1 MKKNTIYISALLL
14 FVAALFLNTLG
25 NKFVN
30 YDDDQFLLNNSL
42 IREFSFKSIYDIFVT
57 YWDFSTVYRPLVY
70 TAYALEYQLWGLSPT
85 GYHLASW
92 LLHLVNVFL
101 CFKLTQKLSG
111 TSSLAVV
118 VALLFAIHP
127 MRTESVA
134 WALAQADVLYASFFL
149 FGLWAY
155 LKSFENTNML
165 PISAKGLHIITF
177 IAFLGA
183 IFSKPTAI
191 VFPAV
196 LTLIDLYKG
205 KELNSFS
212 QNSFQSIIRS
222 TVGKLHFW
230 VVSAG
235 MAIITVMVQSKF
247 PAITVNQFSFLEK
260 IVVVFYSISFY
271 ILKLFLPM
279 GNNPHVLFPTQLEF
293 QHYLIAL
300 LLPTVIALLFFVKSQ
315 RNITV
320 FGFLFFL
327 LNIILVANIMG
338 FGRTIVADRY
348 TYLPHIGLLWAIL
361 LPIWEKNKQS
371 MILWGVIVVYG
382 IWCSFSTFKQ
392 NLVWYNSYTLWNSVI
407 IHQPTNHLAYFS
419 RANMFRMETK
429 LPEALLDYD
438 RAISLQTQ
446 DHAYYTNRGLTKTAL
461 QDFAGAKT
469 DFDKALS
476 INPYSSDIYKN
487 RALFFYFTNNFAAA
501 EQDLTK
507 ALSIRTDDP
516 EIYHYRGIM
525 LFQLGKQEQACE
537 DWRKAAQM
545 NFQMSIDMMV
555 GRCAM

>member
-1 MKKNTIYISALLL
+1 MKKNNLYIAGLLL

-25 NKFVN
+25 NQFVN

-70 TAYALEYQLWGLSPT
+70 TTYAIEYQLWGLSPT
-85 GYHLASW
+85 GYHLASL
-92 LLHLVNVFL
+92 LLHLLNVFL
-101 CFKLTQKLSG
+101 CFKVTQKLSG
-111 TSSLAVV
+111 TSSLALV

-149 FGLWAY
+149 FGLLTY
-155 LKSFENTNML
+155 LKSFENPNTL
-165 PISAKGLHIITF
+165 PISAKGLHAITF

-183 IFSKPTAI
+183 VFSKPTAI

-196 LTLIDLYKG
+196 LTLIDLYKN
-205 KELNSFS
+205 KDLNSLS
-212 QNSFQSIIRS
+212 SNSMQSIIRS

-235 MAIITVMVQSKF
+235 MAMITVMVQSKF
-247 PAITVNQFSFLEK
+247 PEITFNQYNFLEK
-260 IVVVFYSISFY
+260 IVVIFYSISFY
-271 ILKLFLPM
+271 ILKFFVPI
-279 GNNPHVLFPTQLEF
+279 GNNPHVLFPAQLDF
-293 QHYLIAL
+293 QYYL
-300 LLPTVIALLFFVKSQ
+300 VALLFPAVVLVLWLLKAH
-315 RNITV
+315 RNTTL

-327 LNIILVANIMG
+327 LNIILVANIVG

-371 MILWGVIVVYG
+371 MALWGFVALYA
-382 IWCSFSTFKQ
+382 IWCSFSTFRQ
-392 NLVWYNSYTLWNSVI
+392 NTVWYNSYTLWNTVI
-407 IHQPTNHLAYFS
+407 THQPTNHLAYFS

-438 RAISLQTQ
+438 RAISLQSQ
-446 DHAYYTNRGLTKTAL
+446 DHTYYTNRALTKTAL

-476 INPYSSDIYKN
+476 INPYNSDVYKN

-507 ALSIRTDDP
+507 ALTLKTNDP
-516 EIYHYRGIM
+516 EIFHYRGIM

-545 NFQMSIDMMV
+545 NFQESIDMMV
-555 GRCAM
+555 GRCP